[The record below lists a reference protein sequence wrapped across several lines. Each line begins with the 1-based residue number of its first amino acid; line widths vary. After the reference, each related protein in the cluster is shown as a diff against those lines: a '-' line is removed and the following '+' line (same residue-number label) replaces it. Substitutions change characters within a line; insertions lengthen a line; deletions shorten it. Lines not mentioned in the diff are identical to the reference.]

1 MATQKL
7 KDRNYGWLGS
17 IARVMTREI
26 KLVLRDEA
34 VIIFFIVLALVY
46 PPLYSL
52 IYNTEVVRDEAVVVV
67 DDSRSP
73 LSRSFIRQLDATPE
87 VWVKS
92 TASNMEEAREM
103 MNNKQ
108 CYGIYYFP
116 ADFENSVHE
125 GRQGHVSLYCDM
137 SVMMRYKAMLTALT
151 SVQMETCSELQAE
164 KMGRIV
170 DLGGGFVES
179 RQVPLGNTGMGIASA
194 VLPFILVYVLQ
205 QGMMLGI
212 SMIHAGSMGRR
223 RRNKGVD
230 RLDDV
235 HAGPGAMLIGK
246 AMVHLIYYFLPA
258 IFALHIVP
266 LLFKFPMNG
275 DVVELFLLM
284 VPFLLAS
291 SFMSQVMRIFV
302 NNREGVFLVLAFTS
316 LIFVFLTGVSWPHY
330 QMKPYWVL
338 ASEMIPGYWASTAY
352 VQMQVCGA
360 SLSQVGHMYIALWVL
375 VGVYFVIAYLVE
387 AFVLRPRYKAM
398 QLESE
403 LDPEALQKHT
413 LYQMGDENLDDPE
426 LLEDDEDEE

>member
-137 SVMMRYKAMLTALT
+137 SLMMRYKAMLTALT
-151 SVQMETCSELQAE
+151 SVQMEACSELQAE

-170 DLGGGFVES
+170 DIGGGFVES

-212 SMIHAGSMGRR
+212 AMIHAGGMGRR
-223 RRNKGVD
+223 RRNLGYD
-230 RLDDV
+230 RLEIK
-235 HAGPGAMLIGK
+235 ALPGVTLFGK
-246 AMVHLIYYFLPA
+246 TLAYLLFYTLPV
-258 IFALHIVP
+258 IFALYVIP
-266 LLFKFPMNG
+266 LIFHFPVNGNLLGILFMA
-275 DVVELFLLM
+275 
-284 VPFLLAS
+284 VPFLIAS
-291 SFMSQVMRIFV
+291 SMFGLVMRVFV

-316 LIFVFLTGVSWPHY
+316 LIFVFLTGVSWPRY
-330 QMKPYWVL
+330 QMSPYWI
-338 ASEMIPGYWASTAY
+338 AIGDMIPGYGAATAY
-352 VQMQVCGA
+352 VRMQVDGA
-360 SLSQVGHMYIALWVL
+360 SLSQISDIYWNLWILAAVW
-375 VGVYFVIAYLVE
+375 FVIAYLVE
-387 AFVLRPRYKAM
+387 VLVLRPKYRAM
-398 QLESE
+398 QLRCE
-403 LDPEALQKHT
+403 LDPEALQKQT
-413 LYQMGDENLDDPE
+413 LYQMGDDDLLNAE
-426 LLEDDEDEE
+426 LR